1 MGGDCNSFKGMSF
14 PQKMMSSA
22 GHISELR
29 SLKNSKKSDASA
41 SDRGGGAWLEKSL
54 ESLLLFGLS
63 GRSQRESDSSVS
75 SSSSLSGF

>member
-1 MGGDCNSFKGMSF
+1 MGGDCKSLKGMSF

-29 SLKNSKKSDASA
+29 SLRNSKNSGASA
-41 SDRGGGAWLEKSL
+41 RERGVWFDKSL
-54 ESLLLFGLS
+54 ELLLGLS

-75 SSSSLSGF
+75 SSS